1 MRKLEPGLVAA
12 GASLV
17 LVRPS
22 GPVMA
27 KVDAD
32 ALAQI
37 LGNLVDNAEKYSR
50 EASDRT
56 ITVTVGELPG
66 SGGDVRV
73 KDRGP
78 GLPKA
83 KGLFRPFARGAPKDG
98 PAGLGLGLAL
108 ARALARAQ
116 GGELVAGEGK
126 GGAELILRLGR

>member
-1 MRKLEPGLVAA
+1 
-12 GASLV
+12 
-17 LVRPS
+17 VRPKPRGS
-22 GPVMA
+22 RA

-56 ITVTVGELPG
+56 ITLTVAELPG
-66 SGGDVRV
+66 AGGEVRV

-78 GLPKA
+78 GLPKG

-108 ARALARAQ
+108 ARAQ
-116 GGELVAGEGK
+116 GGELGAGESA
-126 GGAELILRLGR
+126 GGAELILTLGR